1 MVVAVLLQLLVC
13 LHHHLNLHLHL
24 MVLVGNLVESWRWLR
39 LSGPIGAVVA
49 WPLVHRAVLVV
60 VVHIV
65 ALVNAVGLLYLENI
79 LVSILNA
86 TYVTSSPPWALFR
99 SYEPMQGNLPLKS
112 VFYSM

>member
-24 MVLVGNLVESWRWLR
+24 MVLVGNLVKSWRWLR

-49 WPLVHRAVLVV
+49 RPLVHRAVLVV

-65 ALVNAVGLLYLENI
+65 ALVNAVGLL
-79 LVSILNA
+79 
-86 TYVTSSPPWALFR
+86 ALLMVLLGLLDR
-99 SYEPMQGNLPLKS
+99 
-112 VFYSM
+112 V